1 MLRRLGLQLA
11 RSGHVGNQGQVHQ
24 RRIAVSELVAQL
36 THRLDER
43 QRLDVAHRTADFGDD
58 DVVLLALSQQL
69 DAALDFVSD
78 VRDDLHGLAEI
89 LAFALLFDDALVDFT
104 RRDVVRFRRR
114 LVGETLVVS
123 EIEVGFG
130 AVLRHVTL
138 AVLVGVE
145 RPGVDV
151 DVGVELLDGHRITA
165 RLQQARNRC
174 RDNPLAERRGD
185 TACHEYVLGFRQ
197 FHVRLSIF
205 LHFPVEVHPN
215 GRLRGR

>member
-1 MLRRLGLQLA
+1 MRRLI
-11 RSGHVGNQGQVHQ
+11 SSVMW
-24 RRIAVSELVAQL
+24 
-36 THRLDER
+36 
-43 QRLDVAHRTADFGDD
+43 
-58 DVVLLALSQQL
+58 
-69 DAALDFVSD
+69 
-78 VRDDLHGLAEI
+78 DDLHGLAEI
-89 LAFALLFDDALVDFT
+89 LAFALLFDDTLVDFT

-123 EIEVGFG
+123 EVEVGFG

-174 RDNPLAERRGD
+174 RDNPLPSDEA
-185 TACHEYVLGFRQ
+185 TPPVTNMYLGFVS
-197 FHVRLSIF
+197 FIGIIYFSSF
-205 LHFPVEVHPN
+205 S
-215 GRLRGR
+215 G